1 MKKKLINTDKW
12 PTILLVGVGLILW
25 QLLVSFEFVEAY
37 VLPAPSQ
44 IINQLLNER
53 EVLWQHLLVTL
64 QEAGIG
70 FLLAIVLAF
79 VLNLLMELLP
89 VVKKAL
95 YPILIMSQ
103 TIPIIVLAPLFG
115 LWFGFGIFPKI
126 IIVILVCFFPI
137 VVSLSDATASVDEDL
152 IHLVESMGASALQ
165 TYRYIKVP
173 YALQGMFSG
182 LKIAATYA
190 IMGAVIGEWLG
201 GSRGIGVYMLRVR
214 HSFQLDKMF
223 AAIVLIVILSMGLFK
238 GIDLLQ
244 KFIMP
249 WTNLKEEINEEIRE

>member
-1 MKKKLINTDKW
+1 LKKKLINTDNW

-44 IINQLLNER
+44 IITQLVNER

-79 VLNLLMELLP
+79 ILNLLMELLP
-89 VVKKAL
+89 IVKKGL

-126 IIVILVCFFPI
+126 IIVVLVCFFPI

-152 IHLVESMGASALQ
+152 IHLVESMGASAIQ

-244 KFIMP
+244 KVIMP
-249 WTNLKEEINEEIRE
+249 WNNLKEDKNEEIRE

>member
-1 MKKKLINTDKW
+1 MKKKLINTDNW

-44 IINQLLNER
+44 IIIQLVNER

-89 VVKKAL
+89 IVKKGL

-126 IIVILVCFFPI
+126 IIVVLVCFFPI

-244 KFIMP
+244 KIIMP
-249 WTNLKEEINEEIRE
+249 WNNLKEEIDEEIRE

>member
-12 PTILLVGVGLILW
+12 PTILLVSFGLILW

-44 IINQLLNER
+44 ILIQLLMER

-89 VVKKAL
+89 VIKKAL
-95 YPILIMSQ
+95 YPVLIMSQ

-115 LWFGFGIFPKI
+115 LWFGFGILPKI
-126 IIVILVCFFPI
+126 VIVVLVCFFPI
-137 VVSLSDATASVDEDL
+137 VVSLSDATATVDEDM
-152 IHLVESMGASALQ
+152 IHLVES
-165 TYRYIKVP
+165 
-173 YALQGMFSG
+173 
-182 LKIAATYA
+182 
-190 IMGAVIGEWLG
+190 
-201 GSRGIGVYMLRVR
+201 
-214 HSFQLDKMF
+214 
-223 AAIVLIVILSMGLFK
+223 
-238 GIDLLQ
+238 
-244 KFIMP
+244 
-249 WTNLKEEINEEIRE
+249 